1 MSKTGLDLAAAV
13 GPLAGSSAMTDDA
26 AAFHE
31 FRFHQLVAL
40 MELRRQ
46 DRPAIGQIGDPALE
60 YLRFRAARSLSFGPS
75 DIRSVTHDAE
85 ADRLEL
91 RVNFFGLYGPS
102 SPLPPAFTEAIIEA
116 DLTPDPVEDF
126 LDLFNHRLIS
136 LLHVIWRKNRYY
148 LRYAPGGS
156 DALSQRFLALCGFPI
171 EDRSTMGSISR
182 AALLPHM
189 GLISLFSN
197 SADVVGATLS
207 NFFAIPCRIEEFIAR
222 TVDIPETSQLCLGVA
237 NNQLSEDAI
246 LGVELSDSLG
256 KFRIH
261 IGQADF
267 HRLARFLP
275 HGSEHRRFCD
285 LLTMVTREPLD
296 LDLMFDFIPET
307 VPQARLGASRLGWSS
322 WLSATASADVEHAV
336 VIFIDP
342 SPATAS
348 GTDGGLQ

>member
-1 MSKTGLDLAAAV
+1 MSQVEHERPAVV
-13 GPLAGSSAMTDDA
+13 GPLSGPSALTGDA

-40 MELRRQ
+40 MELRRH
-46 DRPAIGQIGDPALE
+46 DRPAIGHIGDPALE

-75 DIRSVTHDAE
+75 DIRSATQDADS
-85 ADRLEL
+85 DRLEL

-116 DLTPDPVEDF
+116 DLSPDPVEDF

-148 LRYAPGGS
+148 LRYQPGGS

-171 EDRSTMGSISR
+171 EDRQAMGSISR

-222 TVDIPETSQLCLGVA
+222 TVEIPEPSQLCLGIA

-267 HRLARFLP
+267 DHLARFLP
-275 HGSEHRRFCD
+275 HGAEHRRFCD

-296 LDLMFDFIPET
+296 LDLMFDFVPET
-307 VPQARLGASRLGWSS
+307 VPAAQLGDCRLGWSS
-322 WLSATASADVEHAV
+322 WLSASALADIEHAV

-342 SPATAS
+342 AAEGMS
-348 GTDGGLQ
+348 GADGGLQ